1 MATALAQASRGI
13 GWNQLLARAE
23 EDLVEDDAPPGV
35 EKAAITPMAAAAL
48 WEESCMDLA
57 PTLTPHGTRAAKEET
72 TAALCAEQVFSVAL
86 ANAAAHRGRCILEP
100 ARSLPTPQQKPRRS
114 CNKQRKQQI
123 FETFEF
129 PEEAVPPA
137 HPMSAMSTMAAMAKD
152 SKDSKDGG
160 ESRDRRDKAATSRG
174 AADRSESPSPWR
186 CRPPGYSLKRRAVAS
201 AVATALDA
209 VDMAERTR
217 AKRITLVA

>member
-1 MATALAQASRGI
+1 MTSWYSGI
-13 GWNQLLARAE
+13 WAC
-23 EDLVEDDAPPGV
+23 LV
-35 EKAAITPMAAAAL
+35 L
-48 WEESCMDLA
+48 Q
-57 PTLTPHGTRAAKEET
+57 GTRAAKEET

-114 CNKQRKQQI
+114 CSKQRKQQI

-129 PEEAVPPA
+129 PEPPEAVPPPS
-137 HPMSAMSTMAAMAKD
+137 HPMAKD
-152 SKDSKDGG
+152 SKDSKDAQPIQPS
-160 ESRDRRDKAATSRG
+160 ESRDRRKAPGLSKG
-174 AADRSESPSPWR
+174 IADRSESPSPWR

-201 AVATALDA
+201 AVATALEA
-209 VDMAERTR
+209 VDMAERSQR